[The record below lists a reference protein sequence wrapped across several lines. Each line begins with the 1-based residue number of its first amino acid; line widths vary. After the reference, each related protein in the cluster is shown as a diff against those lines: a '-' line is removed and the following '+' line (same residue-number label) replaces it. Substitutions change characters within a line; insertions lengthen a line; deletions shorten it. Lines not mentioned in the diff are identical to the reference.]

1 MKVYQ
6 TEQLGVLDA
15 TESLHVYNGLDACLT
30 AEIWQNGIEP
40 QLRADPAAQ
49 FIYRFQF
56 GMQGPAFKMTRRGML
71 IDEAERQRMI
81 EELHTQRL
89 RLEHILSSLATAVW
103 GRSLNPNS
111 SEALKAFFYRA
122 LGLPEQM
129 RYDKG
134 TRKRV
139 VTANAEAIEKLSNY
153 FIAKPICNTIL
164 ELRRIIK
171 MIGTLRTAVDPD
183 GRLRCAYNTAGTE
196 TGRWSSNKNVFGTG
210 TNLQNIKDRLRRIAR
225 SDPGMKFGQADLSQA
240 ESRIVAYISGDLNY
254 IAACESGD
262 LHTTCCKMIWPDL
275 PWSGD
280 LKKDKN
286 LAETPFYHHLSY
298 RDMSKR
304 VGHGSNYFGTP
315 AAIAQIIKVPAK
327 IIAHFQEL
335 YFDRFPGI
343 RAWQRQTILT
353 LQQHRRIISPLGR
366 RRQFFGRPDD
376 PATWR
381 EAIASVPQGMIG
393 DLLNLALW
401 RAGKAGIDTL
411 GQVHDSILFQFPEG
425 EEDYYCK
432 LMLQCMQVPFVIG
445 GTLRVIPS
453 EIVTG
458 WNWSADKEKR
468 KDNPH
473 GLTDW
478 TPGVPDP
485 RQPPVYRSYAAQ
497 DLPILDRVLCSA
509 Y

>member
-6 TEQLGVLDA
+6 TDRLEGVAGDA
-15 TESLHVYNGLDACLT
+15 SLHVYNGLDACLT
-30 AEIWQNGIEP
+30 TEIWQALNP
-40 QLRADPAAQ
+40 LLQADQHAS

-56 GMQGPAFKMTRRGML
+56 GMQGPALMMTRRGML
-71 IDEAERQRMI
+71 IDEPERQRMI
-81 EELHTQRL
+81 EELTQQRL
-89 RLEHILSSLATAVW
+89 RLEHILSSLAHAVW

-111 SEALKAFFYRA
+111 SEALKAFFYRT
-122 LGLPEQM
+122 LRLPEQY

-134 TRKRV
+134 KRERV
-139 VTANAEAIEKLSNY
+139 LTANAEAIEKLSNY

-183 GRLRCAYNTAGTE
+183 GRLRCAYNTTGTE

-210 TNLQNIKDRLRRIAR
+210 TNLQNINDRLRRICR
-225 SDPGMKFGQADLSQA
+225 SDPGMKFGQADLAQA
-240 ESRIVAYISGDLNY
+240 ESRIVAYLSNDLNY
-254 IAACESGD
+254 IKACESGD
-262 LHTTCCKMIWPDL
+262 LHTTCCRMIWPDL
-275 PWSGD
+275 PWTGD
-280 LKKDKN
+280 LKKDKAI
-286 LAETPFYHHLSY
+286 AETPFYHHLSY

-304 VGHGSNYFGTP
+304 AGHGSNYFGTA
-315 AAIAQIIKVPAK
+315 AAIAMIIKVPPK
-327 IIAHFQEL
+327 LISTFQEL

-353 LQQHRRIISPLGR
+353 LQQTRQVVSPLGR

-393 DLLNLALW
+393 DLLNVALW
-401 RAGKAGIDTL
+401 RAAKVRIELL
-411 GQVHDSILFQFPEG
+411 GQVHDSILFQFR
-425 EEDYYCK
+425 EEDEDRVCR
-432 LMLQCMQVPFVIG
+432 LMLECLKVPFVIG
-445 GTLRVIPS
+445 GKLRVIPS

-485 RQPPVYRSYAAQ
+485 RQPPIYRAYAAA
-497 DLPILDRVLCSA
+497 DLPLLDRVLCSA